1 MSDREALTTAV
12 RQAIW
17 NAHERRCAYTSE
29 PVDWSEL
36 EIDHI
41 IAVRGD
47 DERKSELGAKG
58 IIAPD
63 FDINGFENLLPTK
76 RHRNNQKSNYIH
88 NDASVVFFLGLADQR
103 KEKAKRL
110 YNSFTV
116 SDNSLKGYL
125 QLKAQADR
133 NDIDV
138 EELLSFVQHQVD
150 GEVPMKI
157 SPEVDGAPIA
167 RANSEFATVLMD
179 KPFALGGGSINEVR
193 LCGEEDNFVICTTAN
208 QFLEAKASGYYPLTQ
223 YDITSF
229 GLADQTS
236 ELLRAVRDSSYAPIS
251 ELRSPMITL
260 NSLNRWAS
268 AWAQDCFIDFEPAPD
283 FSKLKTLNSLIREGL
298 LRVEQQ
304 SAWSLTLIP
313 SSGGLA
319 VQISEL
325 MRADLDG
332 DTQEE
337 ILIFHLT
344 FATEGTLRAGVTRR
358 AKMMAD
364 GLLFPVDLRSGAV
377 GLRALPPRGG

>member
-1 MSDREALTTAV
+1 
-12 RQAIW
+12 
-17 NAHERRCAYTSE
+17 
-29 PVDWSEL
+29 
-36 EIDHI
+36 
-41 IAVRGD
+41 
-47 DERKSELGAKG
+47 
-58 IIAPD
+58 
-63 FDINGFENLLPTK
+63 
-76 RHRNNQKSNYIH
+76 
-88 NDASVVFFLGLADQR
+88 
-103 KEKAKRL
+103 
-110 YNSFTV
+110 
-116 SDNSLKGYL
+116 
-125 QLKAQADR
+125 
-133 NDIDV
+133 
-138 EELLSFVQHQVD
+138 
-150 GEVPMKI
+150 
-157 SPEVDGAPIA
+157 
-167 RANSEFATVLMD
+167 
-179 KPFALGGGSINEVR
+179 
-193 LCGEEDNFVICTTAN
+193 
-208 QFLEAKASGYYPLTQ
+208 
-223 YDITSF
+223 
-229 GLADQTS
+229 
-236 ELLRAVRDSSYAPIS
+236 
-251 ELRSPMITL
+251 MITL